1 MIYYINEGFID
12 KFKKKPKKKE
22 SVNKSQEDNKPSFSD
37 DEEKEITNTM
47 NKIVD
52 KYNSSLQNKVIKELK
67 DYFKDP
73 QYFKDIIDDLNNGHK
88 PNLEVSLFSSTNKY
102 LEYEIEETEL
112 PAESQDINI
121 ALSDIRKQIAKNL
134 EASVNYIK
142 ASADGDD
149 DENII
154 MVYKK

>member
-112 PAESQDINI
+112 PAESQDLNI
-121 ALSDIRKQIAKNL
+121 ALSDIRKQIAKDL

>member
-88 PNLEVSLFSSTNKY
+88 PNLEVSLFSSTNKC

-112 PAESQDINI
+112 PAESQDLNI
-121 ALSDIRKQIAKNL
+121 ALSDIRKQIAKDL